1 MNFAPIDP
9 VVGLYQ
15 PNFVYTVDTTERV
28 QTGTVVTAFDS
39 YWGWGEFIYGK
50 ATATITM
57 GSVCSLLPALTA
69 GAFEYQMTAAAR
81 VASSARPYCVAM
93 ASLTVGQFGWFAL
106 SGMIPVKA
114 AASIAA
120 GGSFAIDAGGA
131 GAVGAATATF
141 GVQGAMSILPS
152 ATTVIK
158 TGCKGITGQFTI
170 QIPNGE
176 GWFIG
181 ATLTGT
187 GVGASAKVV
196 SISPDQTTCTVDV
209 ANAATVTGSVT
220 ATYTGFIVALLSR
233 PAGLGL

>member
-1 MNFAPIDP
+1 MNYAGVDTVI
-9 VVGLYQ
+9 GLYQ

-28 QTGTVVTAFDS
+28 QTGMVVTAFDN

-57 GSVCSLLPALTA
+57 GAVSTITPTLVA
-69 GAFEYQMTAAAR
+69 GALEYQMTAAAR

-93 ASLTVGQFGWFAL
+93 ASMTVGQFGWFAV
-106 SGMIPVKA
+106 SGMVPIKA

-131 GAVGAATATF
+131 GAINAAAATF
-141 GVQGAMSILPS
+141 GVQGAMSVLPS
-152 ATTVIK
+152 ATTSVK
-158 TGCKGITGQFTI
+158 TGCSGRSGAFDIT
-170 QIPNGE
+170 IPNAE

-187 GVGASAKVV
+187 GVGASAKIV
-196 SISPDQTTCTVDV
+196 SVSPDQRTVTVDV
-209 ANAATVTGSVT
+209 ANAAAVSGNVT
-220 ATYTGFIVALLSR
+220 ATYTGFIVALISR